1 MVKDITL
8 GQYFPGSSFLHRL
21 DPRMKIIL
29 VVLYIVA
36 LFVPSTVVG
45 YLVTIAVTVFLVFLS
60 EVPFKMYLRGL
71 KPLFIIACFTV
82 ILNLFYTTGDVLF
95 SFWIFTITKQGIVKA
110 VFMLTRIM
118 MLVIASS
125 MLTYTT
131 SPIVLTNALER
142 LFSPLK
148 VIKVPVHDFAMIMT
162 IALRFIP
169 TLFEETEKIMS
180 AQKARGADFESG
192 GLIDRAKALI
202 PILIP
207 LFRSAMNHAVEL
219 ATAMECR
226 CYTGDDK
233 NRTHLVKFKLRGA
246 DFISL
251 AAVAV
256 LIAVLVLLNN
266 VTILGV

>member
-1 MVKDITL
+1 
-8 GQYFPGSSFLHRL
+8 
-21 DPRMKIIL
+21 MKIIL

-60 EVPFKMYLRGL
+60 EIPFKMYLRGL

-95 SFWIFTITKQGIVKA
+95 SFWIFTVTKQGIVKA

-233 NRTHLVKFKLRGA
+233 NRTHLVKFKLRSA

-251 AAVAV
+251 ASVAV

>member
-1 MVKDITL
+1 
-8 GQYFPGSSFLHRL
+8 
-21 DPRMKIIL
+21 MKIIL